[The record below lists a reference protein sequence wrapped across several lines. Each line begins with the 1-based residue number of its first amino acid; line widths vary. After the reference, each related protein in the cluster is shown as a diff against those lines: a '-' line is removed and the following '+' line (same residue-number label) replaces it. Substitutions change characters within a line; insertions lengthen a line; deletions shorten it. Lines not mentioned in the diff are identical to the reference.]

1 MNAYFFKMT
10 NEEKDNI
17 LDQHKTIYDGYV
29 TEYAQGEN
37 KQPLYVQDFANDK
50 GGITVNN
57 KGEVKPYTNMGI
69 NESIDGRLDM
79 IGDGDDD
86 LRNGT
91 VDFSSIDNDEDDSY
105 ISLGMTND
113 DDDDEDEYD
122 HRDLSMYNPYD
133 GDKNFDFDDEESF
146 DIELDEVDDTILDLK
161 PEWSDQEEGI
171 VNDIYNDNFD
181 EVDEEEKDGFLNK
194 LNESLDM
201 FRRFKKYN

>member
-1 MNAYFFKMT
+1 MAQYFFKMT
-10 NEEKDNI
+10 NEERTNI

-57 KGEVKPYTNMGI
+57 KGEVKPYTNVGI

-113 DDDDEDEYD
+113 DDEYEYD

-161 PEWSDQEEGI
+161 PEWSDEEEGI

>member
-1 MNAYFFKMT
+1 MAQYFFKMT
-10 NEEKDNI
+10 NEERTNI

-57 KGEVKPYTNMGI
+57 KGEVKPYTNVGI

-113 DDDDEDEYD
+113 DDEYEYD

-133 GDKNFDFDDEESF
+133 GDKNFDFDDEKSF

-161 PEWSDQEEGI
+161 PEWSDEEEGI